1 MRKGISFRKLGRGS
15 AHRSAMMRNMAASLI
30 EHERIVTTTA
40 KAKVR
45 PFGGTMILV
54 AISLLLQQRY
64 SSSPFSLSLCYLSL
78 SHIYNC
84 LSLYK
89 THQTIQRLAEKLITV
104 AKKPDPIHARREI
117 NKVLYTDSAATK
129 LLTVL
134 APRYALRQGGYTRV
148 LKLSQKRAGDNSDM
162 SLIEYVDRPG
172 EVRAARPPALLQTEK
187 DITAIMKALGLNDG
201 ADNNHNNKND
211 DDDVGGT
218 ATTATADSSTTKK
231 QRS

>member
-1 MRKGISFRKLGRGS
+1 L
-15 AHRSAMMRNMAASLI
+15 L
-30 EHERIVTTTA
+30 
-40 KAKVR
+40 
-45 PFGGTMILV
+45 
-54 AISLLLQQRY
+54 AIGLLL
-64 SSSPFSLSLCYLSL
+64 PLTLFFFLFFSLCVVYLSICL
-78 SHIYNC
+78 YPYN
-84 LSLYK
+84 
-89 THQTIQRLAEKLITV
+89 THTHTTPQTIQRLAEKLITV

-201 ADNNHNNKND
+201 ADNHNQNNKNND
-211 DDDVGGT
+211 DHDDDVGGT

>member
-1 MRKGISFRKLGRGS
+1 
-15 AHRSAMMRNMAASLI
+15 
-30 EHERIVTTTA
+30 
-40 KAKVR
+40 
-45 PFGGTMILV
+45 
-54 AISLLLQQRY
+54 
-64 SSSPFSLSLCYLSL
+64 
-78 SHIYNC
+78 
-84 LSLYK
+84 
-89 THQTIQRLAEKLITV
+89 LAEKLITV

-201 ADNNHNNKND
+201 ADNNNINKND
-211 DDDVGGT
+211 DHDDVGGT
-218 ATTATADSSTTKK
+218 ATTADSSTTKK